1 MNVLDWAISFG
12 ITFGLTF
19 AVANFL
25 LSQKKK

>member
-12 ITFGLTF
+12 VTFGLTF

-25 LSQKKK
+25 LSKKKK

>member
-25 LSQKKK
+25 LSKKKK

>member
-12 ITFGLTF
+12 ITFGVTF

-25 LSQKKK
+25 ISRKRK